1 MSLTH
6 TISVILA
13 AGSLAALVLV
23 AYVLLRDKI
32 SKRTAL
38 WIAFIGATIA
48 TLGSLYYSEIVGFEP
63 CRLCW
68 FQRIFMYPLVIILG
82 LGLWRKHDISDYLLG
97 LSIPGFLIAAYQWVL
112 QMRYTFSTV
121 SDSCS
126 ATGVSCAAPE
136 FMIFGFVSIPFLS
149 MSMFLLLVVL
159 GWTMKRHKPL

>member
-6 TISVILA
+6 TISVVLA
-13 AGSLAALVLV
+13 VGSLAALALGT
-23 AYVLLRDKI
+23 YVLLRNHI
-32 SKRTAL
+32 PKRVAL
-38 WIAFIGATIA
+38 WMAFIGALIA
-48 TLGSLYYSEIVGFEP
+48 TLGSLYYSEIAGFEP

-68 FQRIFMYPLVIILG
+68 FQRIFMYPLVLILG
-82 LGLWRKHDISDYLLG
+82 MSLWRKHDASDYVLG

-149 MSMFLLLVVL
+149 LVMFLLLIVL